1 MSPPVQQDTV
11 QTDVIICGAGS
22 AGICAALWLA
32 RLGVDFRILE
42 RRDGALA
49 VAQADGVQCRTVEIF
64 DSFQISE
71 ELVREAYHVN
81 ELTFWNTDAASGRLT
96 RQSTAPDT
104 PPGISH
110 QPHVILNQARVN
122 QIMLNKVQEYF
133 PSLQVDYNSDVTGV
147 SHDDAETGYPIR
159 VQFTRDGKQQEFKGK
174 YVLVCVI
181 KKINFEFSQ
190 ILLNLLIPF
199 LRHVMA
205 LTARFDGPYP
215 STWSATPPMPSGE

>member
-1 MSPPVQQDTV
+1 MKAPSQPDTV
-11 QTDVIICGAGS
+11 TTDVIICGAGS

-42 RRDGALA
+42 RRDGALT

-81 ELTFWNTDAASGRLT
+81 ELTFWNSDAASGRLI

-104 PPGISH
+104 PPSISH

-122 QIMLNKVQEYF
+122 QIMLNKVLELF
-133 PSLQVDYNSDVTGV
+133 PSLQVDYNSEVTGV
-147 SHDDAETGYPIR
+147 THGDNERDYTVR
-159 VQFTRDGKQQEFKGK
+159 VQFSRDGNPQEFRGK
-174 YVLVCVI
+174 YVLVCAVEYTC
-181 KKINFEFSQ
+181 KI
-190 ILLNLLIPF
+190 
-199 LRHVMA
+199 
-205 LTARFDGPYP
+205 
-215 STWSATPPMPSGE
+215 